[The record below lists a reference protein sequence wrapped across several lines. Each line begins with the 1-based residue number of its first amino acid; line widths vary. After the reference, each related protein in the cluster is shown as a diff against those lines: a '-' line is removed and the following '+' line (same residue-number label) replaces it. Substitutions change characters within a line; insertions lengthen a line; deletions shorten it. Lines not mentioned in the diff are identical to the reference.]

1 MEDEQGG
8 KPSDVGIWSLGV
20 YPLHGKALANWI
32 MGWKQRRKM
41 VGDRVSPWNTPCFTE
56 NRSVFQVLLWVNAFS
71 WLYAFVT
78 YEETAFGTL
87 TYFSISLISWW
98 DIEPKA
104 LLRSRKVIFR
114 ASQSD
119 LAFSRIAVVARICSM
134 VPLIPVRKPF
144 WVV

>member
-1 MEDEQGG
+1 MIGCHLE
-8 KPSDVGIWSLGV
+8 ILLI
-20 YPLHGKALANWI
+20 LHI
-32 MGWKQRRKM
+32 
-41 VGDRVSPWNTPCFTE
+41 E

-71 WLYAFVT
+71 WLYTFVT
-78 YEETAFGTL
+78 YEETAFET
-87 TYFSISLISWW
+87 FRISLISWW

-114 ASQSD
+114 GSPSD

-144 WVV
+144 WVVVDMK